1 MNYSTWLY
9 FHDIFFA
16 HLNLLESLDD
26 IKGKGDRAGNTA
38 RQKATEEVDDEVM
51 IPDILPLTGSDIYQF
66 LENTVQ
72 NCAGENTSDIFQV
85 RP

>member
-1 MNYSTWLY
+1 M
-9 FHDIFFA
+9 
-16 HLNLLESLDD
+16 LLVVQHRNIDSPGLGCDYVMDD
-26 IKGKGDRAGNTA
+26 S
-38 RQKATEEVDDEVM
+38 VDDEVM

>member
-1 MNYSTWLY
+1 M
-9 FHDIFFA
+9 
-16 HLNLLESLDD
+16 LLVVQHRNIDRPGLGCDCVMDD
-26 IKGKGDRAGNTA
+26 S
-38 RQKATEEVDDEVM
+38 VDDEVM